1 MTGKEIVE
9 SSGAAKV
16 LAVPGTSYPRFD
28 RENFGVWKALME
40 CGLRANELWDA
51 VDPGGDAF
59 KKEGAEHRKD
69 RQAASAIYSVM
80 PMDVLQHLIAKAT
93 AKEVW
98 DTLKLMFEGHTRVKQ
113 ANLQTLLRNYETLVM
128 GDDESVDAFASRV
141 ATLVNRIRALGENL
155 TETSVVRR
163 FLRAAPPRYLQIV
176 TAIEQCID
184 LETLSID
191 DLVGRY
197 KAHDERMRYSL
208 GDGRNDEN
216 VMLTRAQWLALDS
229 RRGGEGSS
237 SNTRQDRAPKEQSKK
252 NAGDGAPK
260 KKKFDKRKIKCHNCG
275 IMGHFK
281 SECKK
286 PPKEKALMAKGGD
299 DGDMMLMVEV
309 CELMDED
316 SPAPKAPATE
326 VVTLIE
332 EAVYLHD
339 KKRMNTSRHVWY
351 LDTGASNHMTGDKD
365 QFSELSVSVG
375 GTVRFCD
382 GRTVDIAGRG
392 TVLFELKNGG
402 HKVLTDVYY
411 IPKLKSS
418 IISLGQLEERGCKIV
433 LEDGFLWGY
442 DRQRML
448 IMKVQRS
455 PNRLY
460 VLNLDRVDPVCLL
473 SSMDDSAWKWHARY
487 GHLNFQALR
496 QLGQKE
502 MVRGLPC
509 INHVDQVCDGCL
521 IGKQRRAHS
530 QERETL
536 ERVKLLSWSTET
548 CADRLHRPPLPETDT
563 SCLSSTTSADSCGS
577 CC

>member
-1 MTGKEIVE
+1 
-9 SSGAAKV
+9 
-16 LAVPGTSYPRFD
+16 
-28 RENFGVWKALME
+28 
-40 CGLRANELWDA
+40 
-51 VDPGGDAF
+51 
-59 KKEGAEHRKD
+59 
-69 RQAASAIYSVM
+69 
-80 PMDVLQHLIAKAT
+80 
-93 AKEVW
+93 
-98 DTLKLMFEGHTRVKQ
+98 
-113 ANLQTLLRNYETLVM
+113 
-128 GDDESVDAFASRV
+128 
-141 ATLVNRIRALGENL
+141 
-155 TETSVVRR
+155 
-163 FLRAAPPRYLQIV
+163 
-176 TAIEQCID
+176 
-184 LETLSID
+184 
-191 DLVGRY
+191 
-197 KAHDERMRYSL
+197 
-208 GDGRNDEN
+208 
-216 VMLTRAQWLALDS
+216 
-229 RRGGEGSS
+229 
-237 SNTRQDRAPKEQSKK
+237 
-252 NAGDGAPK
+252 
-260 KKKFDKRKIKCHNCG
+260 
-275 IMGHFK
+275 MGHFK

-309 CELMDED
+309 YELMEEG

-375 GTVRFCD
+375 GTVRFGD

-460 VLNLDRVDPVCLL
+460 VLNLDRVDPVCHL
-473 SSMDDSAWKWHARY
+473 SSMDDSAWKWHACY

-502 MVRGLPC
+502 IVRGLPC

-521 IGKQRRAHS
+521 IGKQRRAPFP
-530 QERETL
+530 REGNFRASKAL
-536 ERVKLLSWSTET
+536 KLVHGDL
-548 CADRLHRPPLPETDT
+548 
-563 SCLSSTTSADSCGS
+563 CGPITPATPAGNRYFLLVVDDFS
-577 CC
+577 R